1 PFGCRMSRYIAMQ
14 NPSRSQLQDDQNV
27 KELESCG
34 DRHQEITGDDGIG
47 VIAHKRCP
55 VLGRDSIPVVIVG
68 LPGPVL
74 PHRARR
80 YKNAKLE
87 RELVATRAWP
97 HVGFS
102 RAIRTI
108 NSRTVCGTGGLP
120 GFPAPKELKA
130 FPMPSWLESRV

>member
-1 PFGCRMSRYIAMQ
+1 MSRYIAMQ

-34 DRHQEITGDDGIG
+34 DRHQEITGDDRIG

-55 VLGRDSIPVVIVG
+55 VLGRDSIPGVIVG

-80 YKNAKLE
+80 HKNAKLE
-87 RELVATRAWP
+87 RELVRYSYLAPRRVFPRHPHDQLTNRLRHRWSATA
-97 HVGFS
+97 
-102 RAIRTI
+102 
-108 NSRTVCGTGGLP
+108 

-130 FPMPSWLESRV
+130 FPMPAG